1 VYVSE
6 EKLLE
11 KWKGEGKCCF
21 PSCPKRAGGKAE
33 RIKRC
38 SGCLEVRYHDRM
50 CQKAYVVSFISFVF
64 YLMLISCRRDW
75 SRHRDGCKLKARER
89 EAVETDY

>member
-1 VYVSE
+1 VGVSE

-21 PSCPKRAGGKAE
+21 PSCAKRAGGKAE

-50 CQKAYVVSFISFVF
+50 SEGVCGFIYFICVLFNVDIMSQG
-64 YLMLISCRRDW
+64 LESS
-75 SRHRDGCKLKARER
+75 SRWL
-89 EAVETDY
+89 